1 MTIHRSTFHKLA
13 LSTFL
18 LTASLATAQAQDT
31 TAVADRLKALL
42 ADQGIDLAWT
52 GISGDAS
59 SMVIQGVSIKPDAGK
74 DPLTIGD
81 VTLEGVTEKDGG
93 FAIETA
99 STQAFSHS
107 EDGISLDTT
116 PIVVH
121 GLSLPADG
129 SPGPLGSLMVYK
141 SAELQN
147 MTVKV
152 GDKPAFAMDNFSV
165 EVTPPADGEAMD
177 FTGSVEKFTGD
188 LSLVDDPKS
197 KEVIDALGYRN
208 VSGSIELEGSWQPS
222 DGKMELS
229 QYDIT
234 VDNAGT
240 FGMTFDL
247 SGYTTD
253 FVKSLQDMRKKMAA
267 APEGADK
274 SAEGMAMLGL
284 LQQLTFNGA
293 SIRFDDDSLT
303 NKVLDYV
310 GKQQGMSGKDI
321 ANQAKAIVPFGMAQL
336 NNPELAAQVTAAVGA
351 YLDNPKSLE
360 ISATPPSPV
369 PFSQI
374 MAGAMANPAD
384 LTKTLGVSV
393 EANQD

>member
-1 MTIHRSTFHKLA
+1 MTIHRSIFHKLA

-18 LTASLATAQAQDT
+18 LTVSLATAQAQDT

-42 ADQGIDLAWT
+42 ANQGVDLTWT
-52 GISGDAS
+52 GISGDTS
-59 SMVIQGVSIKPDAGK
+59 SMVMEGVSIKPAAEKDAL
-74 DPLTIGD
+74 PIGN
-81 VTLEGVTEKDGG
+81 VTLEGITEKDGG

-107 EDGISLDTT
+107 EDGVSLDIT
-116 PIVVH
+116 PFVMH
-121 GLSLPADG
+121 DLTLPADG
-129 SPGPLGSLMVYK
+129 STGPLGSLMIYK
-141 SAELQN
+141 SAELEN

-152 GDKPAFAMDNFSV
+152 GDKPAFTMDNFSV
-165 EVTPPADGEAMD
+165 EITPPEDGKAMD
-177 FTGSVEKFTGD
+177 FSGSAEKFTGD
-188 LSLVDDPKS
+188 LSLIEDPKS
-197 KEVIDALGYRN
+197 KEVINALGYQTI
-208 VSGSIELEGSWQPS
+208 SGSIEMEGSWQPS

-247 SGYTTD
+247 SGYTMD
-253 FVKSLQDMRKKMAA
+253 FVKSLQEMQKKMAA
-267 APEGADK
+267 QPEGADK

-284 LQQLTFNGA
+284 LQQLTFNSA

-336 NNPELAAQVTAAVGA
+336 NNPELTSQVTAAVSA

-360 ISATPPSPV
+360 ISAEPAAPV

-393 EANQD
+393 KANED